1 MSVTSQVNLPT
12 SPPECL
18 PCAAAADVGFLGRR
32 VAELGYDLKVAPRVY
47 VRAGG
52 LSVNEE
58 M

>member
-1 MSVTSQVNLPT
+1 MTSQVNLPT

-18 PCAAAADVGFLGRR
+18 PCVAAADVGFLGRR